1 MQVGGLAERYAK
13 ALLDI
18 DKGKLSL
25 EALQQEISEFAGLYA
40 NSSDFRMLLENPSFS
55 IEERKAVLK
64 VITDKAKASP
74 IARNFLFL
82 LCDKE
87 RTRFLP
93 DIAKALERHT
103 DLQSGIV
110 RAKVESATPLSKK
123 QTEALSKALSELK
136 GKPVRVSTGVRS
148 NLMGGV
154 VVEMD
159 GKVYDGSI
167 RKRLETIRESIL
179 RETR

>member
-13 ALLDI
+13 ALLEI
-18 DKGKLSL
+18 EKGKLSL
-25 EALQQEISEFAGLYA
+25 DDLQKEISGFAALYLESA
-40 NSSDFRMLLENPSFS
+40 DFRLLLDNPSFS
-55 IEERKAVLK
+55 IEERKAVLQAL
-64 VITDKAKASP
+64 TMKAKANK
-74 IARNFLFL
+74 ITQNFLFL

-87 RTRFLP
+87 RTKLLP

-103 DLQSGIV
+103 DSRSGVV
-110 RAKVESATPLSKK
+110 RAKVKSAVALSKK
-123 QTEALSKALSELK
+123 QTEALSKALSKLK
-136 GKPVRVSTGVRS
+136 GKPVKVSADVRS
-148 NLMGGV
+148 GLMGGV